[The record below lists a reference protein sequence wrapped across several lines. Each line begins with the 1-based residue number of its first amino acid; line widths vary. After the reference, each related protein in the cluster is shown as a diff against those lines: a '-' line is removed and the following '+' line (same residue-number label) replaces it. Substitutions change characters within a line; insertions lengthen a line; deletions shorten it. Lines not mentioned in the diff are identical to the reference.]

1 MKTVAVKALAII
13 VTISRIN
20 DGVTMKAMEKEY
32 TEVFTP
38 YKITEEYV
46 VLESQDGNLF
56 DWIIEENEIW
66 RKDSIAIANMSDN
79 GTDIRTDDMELIEK
93 TAEYEKY
100 ILPDFKTEK
109 LLYVMDVRY
118 DTGQFFK
125 KLQVRQQH

>member
-79 GTDIRTDDMELIEK
+79 GTDIRTDDK
-93 TAEYEKY
+93 
-100 ILPDFKTEK
+100 ILDM
-109 LLYVMDVRY
+109 VIINR
-118 DTGQFFK
+118 
-125 KLQVRQQH
+125 